1 MLSNQVCVTAAS
13 YTNKRAVRLMFIK
26 FQLLWPNMA
35 VKGTLRTQALLKVSG
50 LFGFVG
56 SGLGFHPARPLPLRW
71 TTYTTGRRF
80 GAIDLPAKKWYQDTA
95 AVVA

>member
-1 MLSNQVCVTAAS
+1 MHHLKPNQWA
-13 YTNKRAVRLMFIK
+13 
-26 FQLLWPNMA
+26 FQRIIFWPNKS
-35 VKGTLRTQALLKVSG
+35 VKGTRRTQALLKFVG
-50 LFGFVG
+50 LFGYAGFVN
-56 SGLGFHPARPLPLRW
+56 LYQPARPLLLRW

>member
-1 MLSNQVCVTAAS
+1 
-13 YTNKRAVRLMFIK
+13 
-26 FQLLWPNMA
+26 MA
-35 VKGTLRTQALLKVSG
+35 VKGTRRPQALVNVGG
-50 LFGFVG
+50 LFGHVG
-56 SGLGFHPARPLPLRW
+56 FGLVLQPARPLLLRW

>member
-1 MLSNQVCVTAAS
+1 
-13 YTNKRAVRLMFIK
+13 
-26 FQLLWPNMA
+26 MA
-35 VKGTLRTQALLKVSG
+35 VKGTRRTQALLKVGG
-50 LFGFVG
+50 LSEVVGFA
-56 SGLGFHPARPLPLRW
+56 LARHPARPLLLRW

>member
-1 MLSNQVCVTAAS
+1 MV
-13 YTNKRAVRLMFIK
+13 NKLIS
-26 FQLLWPNMA
+26 QPNMA
-35 VKGTLRTQALLKVSG
+35 VKGTRRTQALFKVCG

-56 SGLGFHPARPLPLRW
+56 FGLALQPARPLLLRW